1 MYDAI
6 FDASKLMSN
15 YLKSMFLDLLTG
27 IVIITLGTVR
37 SIRHAK
43 ECKATDDRTLNNCYW
58 FCCVVVAI
66 FQLNIINVMNIR
78 DYFQFSK
85 RTKHTEI

>member
-1 MYDAI
+1 
-6 FDASKLMSN
+6 MSI
-15 YLKSMFLDLLTG
+15 YLKSTFLDLLTG
-27 IVIITLGTVR
+27 IVIITLGTFR

-43 ECKATDDRTLNNCYW
+43 ECKASDDRTLNNIG
-58 FCCVVVAI
+58 FVIVVVAI

-85 RTKHTEI
+85 RTKHIEI